1 MRSAILHEVLAP
13 RLRPD
18 CRLQGPAGAECV
30 PSGRFGQQKEPVQLH
45 FAAFPPPPSHGAP
58 PSRQAPPLCMRAR
71 GDRTFVLLIQCAP
84 NSGAVQV
91 TQGQEWEGDGAAG
104 PDRGGSV
111 AAASDGRAEFRELF
125 VSLVDPAGVLDT
137 DRAGEIAVRMEEAA
151 SRAGYASGA
160 RMARLLAETFAD
172 EAEIVNRPVED
183 GSLHQTFVAFR
194 KTMTLL
200 YRTAESYRDGGVGEP
215 VGELEELR
223 KSVAALRSEA
233 DAIRAEMR
241 AADPPG
247 SALDK
252 FDALYRGRICKEV
265 ISKRIKEIRAEDVA
279 NGVDPIFTPE
289 DPIDDVI
296 SRCEGTWSAAEIM
309 DWARGKAGPEEYAA
323 IRVES
328 VQ

>member
-1 MRSAILHEVLAP
+1 MRALGTVW
-13 RLRPD
+13 
-18 CRLQGPAGAECV
+18 
-30 PSGRFGQQKEPVQLH
+30 
-45 FAAFPPPPSHGAP
+45 AAKRTCATPFRRIPPPPVARRARR
-58 PSRQAPPLCMRAR
+58 RQAPPLCMRAR

-84 NSGAVQV
+84 NSGAVLV

-137 DRAGEIAVRMEEAA
+137 DRAGEIANKMEEAA

-279 NGVDPIFTPE
+279 NGADPIFTPE